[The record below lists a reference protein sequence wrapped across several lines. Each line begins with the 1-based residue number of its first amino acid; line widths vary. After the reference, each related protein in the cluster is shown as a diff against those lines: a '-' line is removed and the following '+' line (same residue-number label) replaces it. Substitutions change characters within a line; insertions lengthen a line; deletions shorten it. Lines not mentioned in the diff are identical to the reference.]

1 MFRKVVNKWHVL
13 PITMKVSTSYFICSV
28 LQRGLSFITL
38 PLFTRLLTTE
48 QYGQAT
54 LYSSW
59 GGLFAIFL
67 TLNLAWGSFG
77 TAMMKYEDRRD
88 EYISSTQGIFLL
100 LSAVFLSIYLPFKNV
115 FNKLF
120 QMPTF
125 FVVLLV
131 VEQIASNSVL
141 LWSGKKRYEFR
152 YKSVIALTLG
162 TSVFCPLVAYFL
174 VISSQ
179 EKGWARIFGNA
190 CVIIVSGLV
199 VFIINLVRGK
209 KLFNK
214 EFWRYAFGFNIPL
227 VPYYLSQMI
236 FNQSDRIMIS
246 HYTGT
251 GDAAL
256 YGVAYTLA
264 MILTFVTGA
273 INNSYIPW
281 LYGKI
286 KAGKQKENRS
296 ISSMLSLMMA
306 SLILVVIW
314 FAPEIISILAGKQY
328 AQVVRVV
335 PPVAMSLL
343 LTFYT
348 GFATDIEFYY
358 EEKWLLV
365 FASIGAA
372 VLNIILNALFIP
384 RFGFVVAGY
393 TTLVSYVVF
402 ALCNFIA
409 MLHVLKKRG
418 IKESGFNLK
427 ILALV
432 FIGFAV
438 LGFVA
443 SLLYEFRILRI
454 AIASVGLVA
463 MISQFKRALRLFKML
478 KNKNETEAEN
488 VISSIETESQK
499 E

>member
-1 MFRKVVNKWHVL
+1 MFRKVANKWHDL
-13 PITMKVSTSYFICSV
+13 PVTMKVSSSHFICSV

-77 TAMMKYEDRRD
+77 TAMMKFENQRD
-88 EYISSTQGIFLL
+88 EYISSIQGIFLL
-100 LSAVFLSIYLPFKNV
+100 LSVIFVTIYLSFSNV

-120 QMPTF
+120 QLPTF

-152 YKSVIALTLG
+152 YKSVIILTLG
-162 TSVFCPLVAYFL
+162 TSVLCPLVAYFF

-190 CVIIVSGLV
+190 CVIIISGFV
-199 VFIINLVRGK
+199 IFIINLVRGK

-214 EFWRYAFGFNIPL
+214 EFWKYAFGFNIPL

-236 FNQSDRIMIS
+236 FNQSDRIMIT

-251 GDAAL
+251 SDAAL
-256 YGVAYTLA
+256 YGVAYSLA

-286 KAGKQKENRS
+286 KVGKQKENRT
-296 ISSMLSLMMA
+296 ISGMLSLMIA
-306 SLILVVIW
+306 SLILIIIW
-314 FAPEIISILAGKQY
+314 FAPEIILILAGKQY
-328 AQVVRVV
+328 AQAVYVV

-343 LTFYT
+343 LMFYT

-372 VLNIILNALFIP
+372 VINIVLNALFIP

-393 TTLVSYVVF
+393 TTLVSYIVF

-409 MLHVLKKRG
+409 MFYVLKKRG

-427 ILALV
+427 ILTLIFIV
-432 FIGFAV
+432 FSV
-438 LGFVA
+438 LGFMA
-443 SLLYEFRILRI
+443 IPLYKFRILRI
-454 AIASVGLVA
+454 VIVSIGLVA
-463 MISQFKRALRLFKML
+463 MLSQYKWVLRLFKMF
-478 KNKNETEAEN
+478 KNKKEAG
-488 VISSIETESQK
+488 I
-499 E
+499 

>member
-131 VEQIASNSVL
+131 VEQIASNFVL
-141 LWSGKKRYEFR
+141 LWSGKKRYEFK

-162 TSVFCPLVAYFL
+162 TSVLCPLVAYFL

-190 CVIIVSGLV
+190 CVIIISGAV
-199 VFIINLVRGK
+199 IFIINLVRGK

-214 EFWRYAFGFNIPL
+214 EFWKYAFGFNIPL

-256 YGVAYTLA
+256 YGVAYALA

-286 KAGKQKENRS
+286 KLGTQKENHN
-296 ISSMLSLMMA
+296 ISNMLSLMMA
-306 SLILVVIW
+306 SLILIIIW
-314 FAPEIISILAGKQY
+314 FAPEIILILAGKQY
-328 AQVVRVV
+328 AQAVYVV

-418 IKESGFNLK
+418 IKESGFDLK
-427 ILALV
+427 MLALI

-438 LGFVA
+438 LGFIA
-443 SLLYEFRILRI
+443 IPLYAFRILRV
-454 AIASVGLVA
+454 AIVSIGLVA
-463 MISQFKRALRLFKML
+463 MLSQYKWLLRLFRIL
-478 KNKNETEAEN
+478 KNKNEAE
-488 VISSIETESQK
+488 V
-499 E
+499 